1 MFLAPTKY
9 RTADW
14 ESPKEESAKPD
25 SDSHSRIQELVH
37 IFSIMGDLFIINTQG
52 FLVRATRRM
61 KSPFLT
67 VDECRGWGVG

>member
-1 MFLAPTKY
+1 MFLAPAKY

-37 IFSIMGDLFIINTQG
+37 IFSIMGDLLG
-52 FLVRATRRM
+52 
-61 KSPFLT
+61 S
-67 VDECRGWGVG
+67 GS